1 MFLHP
6 SLLALMSA
14 AFPSPAAMR
23 LQHRSPISHR
33 RNTRHGWG
41 DPGPTRTKLERKT
54 LHAGRTSTLRKVMRA
69 AGAK

>member
-33 RNTRHGWG
+33 KNARRGW
-41 DPGPTRTKLERKT
+41 DEPGPTRIRLAQKSLP
-54 LHAGRTSTLRKVMRA
+54 AGRTSTLRKIMRA